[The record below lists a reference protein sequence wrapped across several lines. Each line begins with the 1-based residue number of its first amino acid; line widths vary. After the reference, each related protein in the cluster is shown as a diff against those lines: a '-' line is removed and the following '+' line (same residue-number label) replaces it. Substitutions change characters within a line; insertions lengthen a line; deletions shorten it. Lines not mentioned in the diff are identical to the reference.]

1 MDSYYILGMDVGTSS
16 IKASLWDVDND
27 KVIMQSTV
35 DYHISFDTYGRIRQN
50 PNDIY
55 NALLMLLEDVVVNLD
70 EQSNNKKFMT
80 ILVDTAL
87 HTLLLLDEKMCPISD
102 VIPWMDSRADSVA
115 LELLQSG
122 RNAEIHGRTGCP
134 IDSVYPLYKIIW
146 YARNHGDLLKK
157 AGKISSIKDFLL
169 YKLTGQFVLDFS
181 TASGSGCLDI
191 HSLDWVDDILSEMA
205 GVNSSKFPS
214 LVSPYKVFD
223 LTNDMKNFFKGHNI
237 TANLAVGI
245 SDAAASSVATT
256 CFDLNVITISM
267 GTSAAIRKISPKPFK
282 ANKAPSDGIW
292 CYIVD
297 EDYYIIGMAMRSGGC
312 VIDWWRKNFLK
323 LDDYSHILEAIKSI
337 MHTSFDQ
344 VYSAE
349 PIFIPT
355 VYGERVPRWMP
366 NRNGG
371 FVGLTGAI
379 AINEATQSVVKGV
392 GFNLRRIFEVIVN
405 YFGIEETKLYDV
417 VATGGMCQIQDW
429 LAFLSSVL
437 NHKMVARGSRYDTSL
452 GLIMFYLREKAPS
465 LFKLMVKNSKDIYPQ
480 QSLCGAL
487 ELSYQKWLQEM
498 ECVETRLLDL
508 YNIRN

>member
-1 MDSYYILGMDVGTSS
+1 
-16 IKASLWDVDND
+16 
-27 KVIMQSTV
+27 
-35 DYHISFDTYGRIRQN
+35 
-50 PNDIY
+50 
-55 NALLMLLEDVVVNLD
+55 
-70 EQSNNKKFMT
+70 
-80 ILVDTAL
+80 
-87 HTLLLLDEKMCPISD
+87 
-102 VIPWMDSRADSVA
+102 
-115 LELLQSG
+115 
-122 RNAEIHGRTGCP
+122 
-134 IDSVYPLYKIIW
+134 
-146 YARNHGDLLKK
+146 
-157 AGKISSIKDFLL
+157 
-169 YKLTGQFVLDFS
+169 
-181 TASGSGCLDI
+181 
-191 HSLDWVDDILSEMA
+191 
-205 GVNSSKFPS
+205 
-214 LVSPYKVFD
+214 
-223 LTNDMKNFFKGHNI
+223 
-237 TANLAVGI
+237 
-245 SDAAASSVATT
+245 
-256 CFDLNVITISM
+256 
-267 GTSAAIRKISPKPFK
+267 
-282 ANKAPSDGIW
+282 
-292 CYIVD
+292 
-297 EDYYIIGMAMRSGGC
+297 MAMRSGGC

-437 NHKMVARGSRYDTSL
+437 NRKMVARGSRYDTSL